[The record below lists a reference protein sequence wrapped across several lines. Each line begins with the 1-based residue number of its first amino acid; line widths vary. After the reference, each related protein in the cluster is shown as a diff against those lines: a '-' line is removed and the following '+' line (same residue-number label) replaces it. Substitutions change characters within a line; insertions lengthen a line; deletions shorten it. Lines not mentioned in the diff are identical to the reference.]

1 MAHKPI
7 SPPTYVAVY
16 VVLLGLT
23 ALTVY
28 IATQGHM
35 GVWEVPIALGIAT
48 AKTVL
53 VGLFFMHLIH
63 TGRLAWLVVAAGAVF
78 LAIMIGLTWADYW
91 TRTWMPVR
99 GVPAMLGE
107 PRTK

>member
-7 SPPTYVAVY
+7 SPPFYVAIY
-16 VVLLGLT
+16 VTLLGLT

-35 GVWEVPIALGIAT
+35 GVWEVPIALGIAAT
-48 AKTVL
+48 KTVL

-63 TGRLAWLVVAAGAVF
+63 STRLTWLVIAAGLLF
-78 LAIMIGLTWADYW
+78 LVVMIGLTWADYW
-91 TRTWMPVR
+91 TRAWVPVR
-99 GVPAMLGE
+99 GVPALLA
-107 PRTK
+107 PVTN

>member
-7 SPPTYVAVY
+7 SPPTYVAIY

-35 GVWEVPIALGIAT
+35 GVWEIPIALGIAT
-48 AKTVL
+48 VKTVL
-53 VGLFFMHLIH
+53 VGVFFMHLIH
-63 TGRLAWLVVAAGAVF
+63 STRLTWLIVTAGVMF
-78 LAIMIGLTWADYW
+78 LAIMIGLTMADYW
-91 TRTWMPVR
+91 TRAWVPVR